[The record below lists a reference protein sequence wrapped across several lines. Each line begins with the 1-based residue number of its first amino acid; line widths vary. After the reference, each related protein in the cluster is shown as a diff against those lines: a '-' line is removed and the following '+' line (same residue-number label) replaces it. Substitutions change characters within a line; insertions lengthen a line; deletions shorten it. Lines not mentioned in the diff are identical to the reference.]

1 MVQTRTYSNVLNMA
15 YLLPIQEQERLIRD
29 MQEHVS
35 HSRIVLNEDKHYT
48 WEELRAGVREA
59 EEQFARGEVYTAE
72 EDDRMF
78 DAFISQELG
87 VAL

>member
-1 MVQTRTYSNVLNMA
+1 MK
-15 YLLPIQEQERLIRD
+15 
-29 MQEHVS
+29 
-35 HSRIVLNEDKHYT
+35 DKHYT